1 MEAFLAYEAA
11 ASATRATRLAALTG
25 ERDFASE
32 EALATYKAAAD
43 TTLDAYEAAI
53 EILNSARVGVGVG
66 VGVGVTDPVLTDRA
80 AEALRAAIYATG
92 TAVRAARRDLTSAR
106 LRKPENCL

>member
-53 EILNSARVGVGVG
+53 EILNSARVGVGV
-66 VGVGVTDPVLTDRA
+66 TDPVLTDRA
-80 AEALRAAIYATG
+80 AEAFRAAIYATG

-106 LRKPENCL
+106 LRKPENYL